1 MYFLI
6 HTWQNQY
13 NARPTLGQVKY
24 CVRFQEFCTYLRN
37 NILECDQMSNERS
50 SLIFILKLYTHVSLL
65 LYIPPNN
72 AGEKIIAKTFN
83 ILDSDPVY
91 MEEKLS
97 RGWNLCP
104 TYPSYPGRANFSH
117 VSLQNPSNR
126 LYAKHKLG
134 SAGGHSLSM
143 VGSPFYP
150 RENVLLCIH
159 FGSHARVSSA
169 KCRFTEHAR
178 ALSVRKKMEPKS
190 KFGSN

>member
-50 SLIFILKLYTHVSLL
+50 SLIFILKLFTHVSLL

-126 LYAKHKLG
+126 LYAKHKTWLG
-134 SAGGHSLSM
+134 WRSLTFNGR
-143 VGSPFYP
+143 VA
-150 RENVLLCIH
+150 LLPE
-159 FGSHARVSSA
+159 G
-169 KCRFTEHAR
+169 KRFAMYTLWLACPGQ
-178 ALSVRKKMEPKS
+178 L
-190 KFGSN
+190 G